1 MEYVHPVLNEE
12 ITAIAGHYTLISQEI
27 LPHEKGGILY
37 FVGYAHMD
45 TSCCGLKGCGYAV
58 VAGHVAGLCSSR
70 TPDGRPVS
78 QVVPV
83 DEALHQEV
91 SRVIRERYGVS
102 QVHFVLA
109 SGGKRVVY

>member
-12 ITAIAGHYTLISQEI
+12 ISAIAGHYTLIGEEI

-45 TSCCGLKGCGYAV
+45 NSCCGLKGCGYAI
-58 VAGHVAGLCSSR
+58 VAGHAAGLCFAR
-70 TPDGRPVS
+70 TRDGRSVS

-83 DEALHQEV
+83 EEGLYQEV
-91 SRVIRERYGVS
+91 SRMIREKHGVS
-102 QVHFVLA
+102 QVHFVLE
-109 SGGKRVVY
+109 SGEKKVVY